1 NNRNRS
7 KILLVLHSNR
17 YLPHSPLFIT
27 DKVWLMIVVSSRII
41 IMSKAN
47 SELSNTEKETKK
59 KLKSELK
66 YQRRVQKLE
75 TRIKHAISRKDPIV
89 EQAARVELAQLLRNR
104 DCDSDGLY
112 QQQMIQQEQVVHDEK
127 YENATQL
134 VRDIFHQLLSTWDEK
149 EGQTVCNKTEQNRRA
164 RDLLSHM
171 TKGTQSHTMFKDI
184 TALRGYTRQKFYS
197 RAILIAETFGKL
209 STPHQSSSLSLSQ
222 RDVMDACWKNMSNI
236 SSICSV
242 GCGPGCDAVG
252 LLAFLRGY
260 IHYDEI
266 KSSLPM
272 QFILLD
278 YAIKDW
284 KDAVLNDLTSILSN
298 SFESEIVCEHCD
310 VTVPL
315 QEQHQHIWPLLE
327 TIDIFLISYLLTETR
342 DKWDEY
348 LAQLVEKAKQGAIFY
363 FAEPLPWQL
372 HRLIRMSTAAD
383 LELSPL
389 KRLRF
394 AWVDSSMNHPEM
406 QELDGRAGGPAL
418 LLAIKL

>member
-1 NNRNRS
+1 M
-7 KILLVLHSNR
+7 
-17 YLPHSPLFIT
+17 P
-27 DKVWLMIVVSSRII
+27 
-41 IMSKAN
+41 KAN

-89 EQAARVELAQLLRNR
+89 EQAARGELELLLRNR
-104 DCDSDGLY
+104 DNDNDGLY
-112 QQQMIQQEQVVHDEK
+112 QQQMIQQEQVVHDER
-127 YENATQL
+127 YENTIQL
-134 VRDIFHQLLSTWDEK
+134 VRDIFHQLLSTWEDEK
-149 EGQTVCNKTEQNRRA
+149 EGQTACNKIEQNRRA
-164 RDLLSHM
+164 RGLLNHM
-171 TKGTQSHTMFKDI
+171 TKGTQSLVLFKDI

-197 RAILIAETFGKL
+197 RAILIVETFGKL
-209 STPHQSSSLSLSQ
+209 SIPYQPSVSLNQ
-222 RDVMDACWKNMSNI
+222 KDVIDECWKKMSNI
-236 SSICSV
+236 TRVCSV
-242 GCGPGCDAVG
+242 GCGPGCDSIG

-260 IHYDEI
+260 IHNDEV
-266 KSSLPM
+266 KRSLPM
-272 QFILLD
+272 HFILLD

-298 SFESEIVCEHCD
+298 SFGSEVVCEYCD

-315 QEQHQHIWPLLE
+315 QEQHQQVWPLLE
-327 TIDIFLISYLLTETR
+327 TTDIFLISYLLTETR

-348 LAQLVEKAKQGAIFY
+348 LAQLVEKAKQGALFY

-372 HRLIRMSTAAD
+372 HRLIRMSTSPD
-383 LELSPL
+383 SVLSPL

-418 LLAIKL
+418 LLAIKS